1 MSRLTRVESQT
12 RNREALL
19 RTARQMFLTDGY
31 HATSI
36 ARIAEAAGFSTG
48 AVYSN
53 FEGKAEIALLV
64 LRDLQR
70 EQLGALRA
78 LISEPLDFEEQL
90 TRLRTWA
97 DDAMTCG
104 WPRLELEFALDAR
117 TEDSLIR
124 AEADRQRSTV
134 DYLTEVIEQ
143 RLVSIG
149 ADTGAVPVR
158 QLVEAGVNLAIGLA
172 TRRVIDP
179 KVTADGLVDIIRTT
193 LAVIPRHPVGTD

>member
-12 RNREALL
+12 RNRETLL
-19 RTARQMFLTDGY
+19 RTARQMFLADGY

-64 LRDLQR
+64 LRDIHS

-78 LISEPLDFEEQL
+78 MIAEPLDVDDQL
-90 TRLRTWA
+90 GRLHAWA
-97 DDAMTCG
+97 TEAMACG

-117 TEDSLIR
+117 TEDALVKV
-124 AEADRQRSTV
+124 EADRQRSTV
-134 DYLTEVIEQ
+134 DYLTGVIEQ
-143 RLVSIG
+143 RLAAIG
-149 ADTGAVPVR
+149 ADTGAVPLR
-158 QLVEAGVNLAIGLA
+158 HLVEAGVNLAIGLA
-172 TRRVIDP
+172 TRSVIDP
-179 KVTADGLVDIIRTT
+179 KVNADSLVNIIRTT
-193 LAVIPRHPVGTD
+193 LAVIPRHPVRD

>member
-12 RNREALL
+12 RNRESLL
-19 RTARQMFLTDGY
+19 RTARQMFLADGY

-36 ARIAEAAGFSTG
+36 ARIAETAGFSTG

-64 LRDLQR
+64 LRDIHG

-78 LISEPLDFEEQL
+78 MIAEPLELDEQL
-90 TRLRTWA
+90 DRLREWA
-97 DDAMTCG
+97 NGAMTCG

-117 TEDSLIR
+117 TEDALVR
-124 AEADRQRSTV
+124 VEADRQRSTV
-134 DYLTEVIEQ
+134 DFLTEVIEQ
-143 RLVSIG
+143 RLTAIG

-158 QLVEAGVNLAIGLA
+158 LLVEAGVNLAIGLA

-179 KVTADGLVDIIRTT
+179 KVTADSLVDIIRTT
-193 LAVIPRHPVGTD
+193 LAVIPRHPVKD